1 MDRHRHMP
9 ITTRPVPG
17 VRSVPGILTDPGVPT
32 DSGTRSVLRGQQAAL
47 GSILRCALM
56 VLFALLIGSDAL
68 AQRTLS
74 RSADVLAAGLR
85 EAILARDGIGMMQS
99 GADVIE
105 IEVLGER
112 RYYSRGQASML
123 LEKRLRARIP
133 TSAQIIRNHRT
144 SSAAFVQIRVR
155 AVNDGAADW
164 SVRYAFQRGAWRI
177 REITIEKA
185 DE

>member
-1 MDRHRHMP
+1 MDRYRHMP
-9 ITTRPVPG
+9 TI
-17 VRSVPGILTDPGVPT
+17 
-32 DSGTRSVLRGQQAAL
+32 TRSVLRCRQAA
-47 GSILRCALM
+47 SERTLRFALT
-56 VLFALLIGSDAL
+56 VLFALLMGSDAL
-68 AQRTLS
+68 AQRTIS

-99 GADVIE
+99 GADVVE
-105 IEVLGER
+105 MEVLGER

-144 SSAAFVQIRVR
+144 SSAAFVQIRVK
-155 AVNDGAADW
+155 AVNDGTTDW

>member
-1 MDRHRHMP
+1 MP
-9 ITTRPVPG
+9 ITTR
-17 VRSVPGILTDPGVPT
+17 SVPCVRYASGILN
-32 DSGTRSVLRGQQAAL
+32 DSGISTAPGALSVLSGQQVVS
-47 GSILRCALM
+47 GRILRCALM
-56 VLFALLIGSDAL
+56 VLFTLLLGSDAQ

-133 TSAQIIRNHRT
+133 TSAQTIRNHRT
-144 SSAAFVQIRVR
+144 SSAAFVQIRVKG
-155 AVNDGAADW
+155 VKGGATNW
-164 SVRYAFQRGAWRI
+164 LVRYAFQRGAWRI